1 MAPSLGA
8 RPSLR
13 SLTVAVRVAMPALF
27 ESLALGDS
35 AR

>member
-13 SLTVAVRVAMPALF
+13 SLTVAVRVAMLALF
-27 ESLALGDS
+27 ENLA
-35 AR
+35 R